1 VDDRNSE
8 EFSIGLAA
16 FNEAIDRYDADKNGN
31 FYTYS
36 L

>member
-16 FNEAIDRYDADKNGN
+16 FNEAIDRYDADK
-31 FYTYS
+31 TAIS
-36 L
+36 IPILL